1 MQTKNIKKYI
11 YAVVLSAI
19 LLMSCPKAY
28 AQNTR
33 LTMHKPARNLI
44 TREKLERE
52 VSFLADSICQGRAT
66 GTRGSVEAAFW
77 ISEKFKASGLLM
89 FGEGWGHSL
98 ITENGTTGH
107 NIMGF
112 LPGSSKT
119 HPDRYIIVGAHY
131 DHLGTEGTRLYPGAD
146 ANASGVVAMTSLAD
160 MLATTR
166 SIGRSYGSNII
177 FVAFDAKEMDMA
189 GSKKLWESIANG
201 ELTDPVSKKKIT
213 KDKIAFMVNIDQIG
227 STLAP
232 LNDGR
237 EDYLIMLD
245 GKSGRSSYR
254 DMLNSCNSMYEIGL
268 DLGFSYYGS
277 ENFTKLFYRL
287 SDQRV
292 FVDNRIPAVMF
303 TSGITMNNN
312 KTWDKAS
319 TLNMEILHKRINLI
333 YHWTIMML

>member
-1 MQTKNIKKYI
+1 MQTKNRKKYI
-11 YAVVLSAI
+11 FQFFLVLSG
-19 LLMSCPKAY
+19 LLVHCIAD
-28 AQNTR
+28 AQNSR
-33 LTMHKPARNLI
+33 MALHKPARNLI
-44 TREKLERE
+44 WPEKIEME
-52 VSFLADSICQGRAT
+52 VSFLSDTICAGRGA
-66 GTRGSVEAAFW
+66 GTRGGVEAAAW
-77 ISEKFKASGLLM
+77 IARKFDKAGLM
-89 FGEGWGHSL
+89 KFGDTWSKTA
-98 ITENGTTGH
+98 ISSNGTACH
-107 NIMGF
+107 NVIGF
-112 LPGSSKT
+112 LPGNSKD
-119 HPDRYIIVGAHY
+119 HRNSYIIIGAHF
-131 DHLGTEGTRLYPGAD
+131 DHLGTIGEKFYPGAD
-146 ANASGVVAMTSLAD
+146 ANASGVVALTSLAE
-160 MLATTR
+160 MLSMTR
-166 SIGRSYGSNII
+166 SIGKTYGSNII
-177 FVAFDAKEMDMA
+177 FVGFDGYEMDMA
-189 GSKKLWESIANG
+189 GSYGLWNMITEGKLI
-201 ELTDPVSKKKIT
+201 DPVSGKAIT
-213 KDKIAFMVNIDQIG
+213 RSQIGLMINIDQIG